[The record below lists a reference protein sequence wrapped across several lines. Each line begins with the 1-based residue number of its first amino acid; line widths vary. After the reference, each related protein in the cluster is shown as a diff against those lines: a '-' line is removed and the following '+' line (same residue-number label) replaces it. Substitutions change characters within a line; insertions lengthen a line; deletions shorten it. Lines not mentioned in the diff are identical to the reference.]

1 MARRPKKATA
11 ADQSRARSRHE
22 RAVPRHNGRR
32 PSPSLSSSSIAAA
45 TAGPPPTSSVEQAF
59 RPAFDEIARR
69 RATADEAKG
78 GAAAAVQ
85 HFARVEGEAAPLD
98 DQGFVLVS
106 AGTAVLAPIPAEP
119 TRPSLRVYGAFATKE
134 EAVEHATKWC
144 APRRH
149 CSLLVLRRDEWF
161 LLPGC
166 EASLH
171 DREENARRVAR
182 ALAAHAE
189 RRRAGETAAFDREV
203 TEHVPRAPPP
213 PPAGADE
220 EEDEVAEAE
229 ALVYKPPR
237 RLRAGGEVRGQS
249 AVALSVLRD
258 ETGGGECLVRIA
270 GCFESVAEAERWIR
284 NVGSRAQT
292 DFALH
297 VQSTCEW
304 FYPNAAEARA
314 AREHYRHGELQR
326 IMDAAARNPAQVRS
340 YKEWK
345 REQDAAEA
353 RVAAEKAAASATPES
368 IAADAATEE
377 TAAAAP

>member
-1 MARRPKKATA
+1 MA
-11 ADQSRARSRHE
+11 D
-22 RAVPRHNGRR
+22 
-32 PSPSLSSSSIAAA
+32 AAA
-45 TAGPPPTSSVEQAF
+45 TTSSSPIGAPTATAPPPTSSVEQAF

-69 RATADEAKG
+69 RAATDEANKG
-78 GAAAAVQ
+78 GAEVVQ
-85 HFARVEGEAAPLD
+85 HFARVDGEVAPLD
-98 DQGFVLVS
+98 DQRFVLVS
-106 AGTAVLAPIPAEP
+106 AGTAVLAPLPADP

-134 EAVEHATKWC
+134 EAVEHAQEVVRPLDAC
-144 APRRH
+144 
-149 CSLLVLRRDEWF
+149 CSLLVLKRDEWF

-171 DREENARRVAR
+171 DHEENARRVAR

-189 RRRAGETAAFDREV
+189 RRRAETSAFDREV

-213 PPAGADE
+213 PPPAGADE
-220 EEDEVAEAE
+220 EEDELAEAE

-237 RLRAGGEVRGQS
+237 RLRTGGEVRGQS
-249 AVALSVLRD
+249 AVVLSVLRD

-270 GCFESVAEAERWIR
+270 GCFDGVAEAERWIR
-284 NVGSRAQT
+284 NVGARAQT

-304 FYPNAAEARA
+304 FYPNATEARA
-314 AREHYRHGELQR
+314 AREHYRHDELQR

-353 RVAAEKAAASATPES
+353 RVAADKAAAAAASES
-368 IAADAATEE
+368 SVAAGDADAA
-377 TAAAAP
+377 ASSSSSS